1 MNLAKSKLSFSGRSL
16 NDDRPKRLLRL
27 VHSYT
32 VNSIRQGGH
41 VEIECGITDEGDPWL
56 VFCDADT
63 SNVLC
68 HFARLGSDKYVACV
82 PFDNVGTTGSAL
94 ADVLDD
100 FFSSPV
106 GRGRALGLSSAVS
119 HGKLRI

>member
-1 MNLAKSKLSFSGRSL
+1 MIRNCTLAKYGSTDWSLLELSIL
-16 NDDRPKRLLRL
+16 EQAKKTLE
-27 VHSYT
+27 Y
-32 VNSIRQGGH
+32 QGGN
-41 VEIECGITDEGDPWL
+41 VEAECGITDEGDPWL

>member
-1 MNLAKSKLSFSGRSL
+1 MIRNCILARYGSTDWSLLELSILEQARKTLEF
-16 NDDRPKRLLRL
+16 
-27 VHSYT
+27 
-32 VNSIRQGGH
+32 QGGH

-82 PFDNVGTTGSAL
+82 PSTMLEPPSRIE
-94 ADVLDD
+94 DVLDD
-100 FFSSPV
+100 FFSSRFR
-106 GRGRALGLSSAVS
+106 RGAPWTSQLAVS
-119 HGKLRI
+119 HGKI